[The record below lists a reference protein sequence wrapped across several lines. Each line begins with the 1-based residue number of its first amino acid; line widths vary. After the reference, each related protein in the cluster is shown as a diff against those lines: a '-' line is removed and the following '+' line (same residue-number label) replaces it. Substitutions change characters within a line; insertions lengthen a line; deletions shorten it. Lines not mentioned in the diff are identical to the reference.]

1 MSTIGL
7 PASSLQKAAT
17 YGIPS
22 ISSVSGGV
30 TVANGTVTIT
40 SSYPDLPTVADPAF
54 ARANSAYTQA
64 NTATSLANQSITLV
78 GQVNSYAQSAYF
90 YANTLAGGSA
100 IDNVARVNAQ
110 SAYNAANTVSNTT
123 VYLQNINNVQN
134 NNIIA
139 INNYVA
145 SAYNQANSSLSS
157 SGGTISSSLYIT
169 TSLGVGTAASGSTG
183 EIRATGEITA
193 YYSSDETLKE
203 NIVIIDNALDKLKQV
218 RGVMYDWKDSV
229 VQSRGGLDDYFV
241 RKHDTGVIA
250 QDVEKVLPEV
260 VANRPDGTKAV
271 RYEKLAGIIIQAINE
286 LAEQVEDIKKR
297 IE

>member
-22 ISSVSGGV
+22 IVSISNGV
-30 TVANGTVTIT
+30 SVANGTISIT
-40 SSYPDLPTVADPAF
+40 SSYPSLPTIADPAY
-54 ARANSAYTQA
+54 AQANVATGIATSSYSQA
-64 NTATSLANQSITLV
+64 NTATGI
-78 GQVNSYAQSAYF
+78 AQAAYSF
-90 YANTLAGGSA
+90 ANTISGGSA
-100 IDNVARVNAQ
+100 VDNVARVLAQ
-110 SAYNAANTVSNTT
+110 SAYNAANSANSYANTINSTVILVNEFT
-123 VYLQNINNVQN
+123 Q
-134 NNIIA
+134 
-139 INNYVA
+139 
-145 SAYNQANSSLSS
+145 SAYTQANLAFSKANSSLTAA
-157 SGGTISSSLYIT
+157 GN
-169 TSLGVGTAASGSTG
+169 TSTSVQFGSFGVGTAASGTSG
-183 EIRATGEITA
+183 EIRATNEVTA

-203 NIVIIDNALDKLKQV
+203 NIAVISDALGKLKQV

-229 VQSRGGLDDYFV
+229 IQSRGGLDDYFV

-260 VANRPDGTKAV
+260 VAERPDGTKAV

-286 LAEQVEDIKKR
+286 LAEQVEEIKKR